1 MSASS
6 LWYSIFFWIKDWGQG
21 ARRNGF
27 LVLLNIW
34 IQPSC
39 VTEENRIAGNETPDQ
54 GQQSRIWVEG
64 DPCKFLACL
73 WWVMRLLERCY
84 TGRFLVPYFILIFAN
99 VKIKDKSEYSRDL
112 TNRKKNTNR
121 VDQYCLEILSNYCV
135 QLLIQHLYSSFI
147 FWCPIAFGFGIF
159 RKGWRKQ

>member
-39 VTEENRIAGNETPDQ
+39 VTEGNRIGGNETPDQ

-64 DPCKFLACL
+64 DPCEFLACL

-99 VKIKDKSEYSRDL
+99 VKIKDKSRVQQGFNKQE
-112 TNRKKNTNR
+112 KKYKHR
-121 VDQYCLEILSNYCV
+121 VDQYCLEIFNV
-135 QLLIQHLYSSFI
+135 ELLCSTFDSTSLFFLYFLMPNC
-147 FWCPIAFGFGIF
+147 FWIWPF
-159 RKGWRKQ
+159 